1 MGYSEFLGM
10 GAELSL
16 MAVVILV
23 FIYDTFISSKAG
35 KYLPIT
41 AVILL
46 GIQTLYLAF
55 GGIQDVSL
63 FGGMYVTGSMT
74 NVAKLI
80 LNIGTIL
87 VFIQAA
93 SWVKED
99 DMKIRRGEYYVL
111 TLITLLGMYFM
122 MSAQNF
128 LLFFIGLET
137 ASLPMTALVAIEKY
151 KENSYESAAKYLFF
165 AVFSSALMLLGLSY
179 IYGAV
184 GSLYYTTIA
193 ANFAVTPLTILAVVL
208 FIAGMGFKLSLV
220 PFHLWT
226 ADVYQGAPT
235 VVTSYLSV
243 ISKGAEYFVLEVEGS
258 VPSVV

>member
-1 MGYSEFLGM
+1 MSYAEFLGM

-16 MAVVILV
+16 MAVIILL
-23 FIYDTFISSKAG
+23 FIYDTFASSKAG

-41 AVILL
+41 AISLL
-46 GIQTLYLAF
+46 AIQTLYLAF
-55 GGIQDVSL
+55 GGIQEASL
-63 FGGMYVTGSMT
+63 FGGMYSTTSMS
-74 NVAKLI
+74 NVAKI
-80 LNIGTIL
+80 VLNIGTIL

-151 KENSYESAAKYLFF
+151 KENSYEAAAKYLFF
-165 AVFSSALMLLGLSY
+165 AVFSSSLMLLGLSY

-184 GSLYYTTIA
+184 GSL
-193 ANFAVTPLTILAVVL
+193 
-208 FIAGMGFKLSLV
+208 
-220 PFHLWT
+220 H
-226 ADVYQGAPT
+226 
-235 VVTSYLSV
+235 
-243 ISKGAEYFVLEVEGS
+243 
-258 VPSVV
+258 